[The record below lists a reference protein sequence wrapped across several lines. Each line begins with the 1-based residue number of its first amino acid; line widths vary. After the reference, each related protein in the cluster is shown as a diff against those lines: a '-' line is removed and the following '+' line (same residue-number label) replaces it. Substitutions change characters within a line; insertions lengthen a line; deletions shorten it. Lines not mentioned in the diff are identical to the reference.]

1 MNNQS
6 EFPRAMDLTTE
17 ELIQAAVENKE
28 GVIASNGAFSTSTG
42 ERTGRSP
49 NDRFI
54 VKESQTADLIDWGE
68 VNKPF
73 DEENFDLLWN
83 KVKSYISE
91 KNSYISKVHV
101 GSHDDHYLPVQV
113 TTETAWHSLFARL
126 IFVCT
131 NEYNPS
137 NKKEWEIISAANFK
151 CDPETDGTNSDSC
164 VVINFAQR
172 KVIIAGMKYAGEL
185 KKSMFSVQNF
195 LLPEQGV
202 LPMHCS
208 ANVNAKGDVALF
220 FGLSGTGK
228 TTLSADPQCSL
239 IGDDEHGWSP
249 GAVFNFEGG
258 CYAKT
263 IDLTEDNEPVIYK
276 AIKHGSVI

>member
-6 EFPRAMDLTTE
+6 QFLQAMELSTE
-17 ELIQAAVENKE
+17 ELIQAAVDNNE

-54 VKESQTADLIDWGE
+54 VKESETVDLIDWGE

-73 DEENFDLLWN
+73 DEEKFNLLWA
-83 KVKSYISE
+83 KVDSYIS
-91 KNSYISKVHV
+91 KNSSYVSKVHV

-131 NEYNPS
+131 DTYNPS

-151 CDPETDGTNSDSC
+151 CEPETDGTNSESC
-164 VVINFAQR
+164 VI
-172 KVIIAGMKYAGEL
+172 
-185 KKSMFSVQNF
+185 
-195 LLPEQGV
+195 
-202 LPMHCS
+202 
-208 ANVNAKGDVALF
+208 
-220 FGLSGTGK
+220 
-228 TTLSADPQCSL
+228 
-239 IGDDEHGWSP
+239 
-249 GAVFNFEGG
+249 
-258 CYAKT
+258 
-263 IDLTEDNEPVIYK
+263 
-276 AIKHGSVI
+276 

>member
-6 EFPRAMDLTTE
+6 EFPHAMDLSTE
-17 ELIQAAVENKE
+17 ELIQAAVENNE

-91 KNSYISKVHV
+91 KNAYISKVHV

-131 NEYNPS
+131 SEYNPS

-151 CDPETDGTNSDSC
+151 CNPETDGTNSDSC

-185 KKSMFSVQNF
+185 KNLCSQFKIFYF
-195 LLPEQGV
+195 LKKEFCLCTALQMLMRKVMLLYSLDYQEQEKLPC
-202 LPMHCS
+202 LLIH
-208 ANVNAKGDVALF
+208 NA
-220 FGLSGTGK
+220 
-228 TTLSADPQCSL
+228 
-239 IGDDEHGWSP
+239 H
-249 GAVFNFEGG
+249 
-258 CYAKT
+258 
-263 IDLTEDNEPVIYK
+263 
-276 AIKHGSVI
+276 